1 VKGGYR
7 LVFLYR
13 EYAECQ
19 TRPVCGVCERVNEL
33 SWAAA
38 AAAARSR
45 PLSRARSRA
54 VSSCQVGRAAELT
67 GTAESPL
74 RPTETM
80 LYTLLVALIGS
91 ASATSLLSLRGGV
104 RRDSSRPECRTRIK
118 QQATT
123 NRPHLFT

>member
-1 VKGGYR
+1 MNV
-7 LVFLYR
+7 
-13 EYAECQ
+13 
-19 TRPVCGVCERVNEL
+19 L

-38 AAAARSR
+38 AAAARA
-45 PLSRARSRA
+45 RAPSRA
-54 VSSCQVGRAAELT
+54 VSSSQIGRAAKL
-67 GTAESPL
+67 GQP
-74 RPTETM
+74 M

-104 RRDSSRPECRTRIK
+104 RRDSSRPECRIRIK